1 MTSKE
6 LQGWLWLILGVIC
19 LILISYTK
27 TITYNTY
34 NPKMIE
40 DTRWLVIE
48 KKGLFS
54 EFRTKQIIKKLDK
67 LNNNRDRT
75 FLDTQYYYMIRIY
88 HDDIK
93 KNRWNKYI
101 KIGL

>member
-19 LILISYTK
+19 LILISCTK